1 VVQAQTQLKTV
12 QAQAID
18 VGVQRAQLEHAIA
31 ALIGTPA
38 SSFSLAVAPLTA
50 QPPAIPIGVPSEL
63 LERRP
68 DIASAERHI
77 AAANAQIGVAEAA
90 FFPTLTLGASGGF
103 ESSKFSDWLSWP
115 SRLWAIGPAISETVF
130 DGGLRRAEVMQARA
144 AYDGTVASYR
154 QTVLT
159 AFQAVEDNLAA
170 LRILQD
176 EAQVQDEAVKA
187 AQESVTLT
195 TNQYKAGTVSYLNVI
210 VVQTA
215 ALANEIIAVQIRG
228 RRMAAAVLLVDAL
241 GGGWNASA
249 LSSAAELRGN
259 DDGRAQS
266 NASQPTPPDR
276 SRVAAP

>member
-1 VVQAQTQLKTV
+1 
-12 QAQAID
+12 
-18 VGVQRAQLEHAIA
+18 
-31 ALIGTPA
+31 
-38 SSFSLAVAPLTA
+38 
-50 QPPAIPIGVPSEL
+50 
-63 LERRP
+63 
-68 DIASAERHI
+68 
-77 AAANAQIGVAEAA
+77 
-90 FFPTLTLGASGGF
+90 
-103 ESSKFSDWLSWP
+103 
-115 SRLWAIGPAISETVF
+115 
-130 DGGLRRAEVMQARA
+130 
-144 AYDGTVASYR
+144 
-154 QTVLT
+154 
-159 AFQAVEDNLAA
+159 
-170 LRILQD
+170 
-176 EAQVQDEAVKA
+176 
-187 AQESVTLT
+187 LT